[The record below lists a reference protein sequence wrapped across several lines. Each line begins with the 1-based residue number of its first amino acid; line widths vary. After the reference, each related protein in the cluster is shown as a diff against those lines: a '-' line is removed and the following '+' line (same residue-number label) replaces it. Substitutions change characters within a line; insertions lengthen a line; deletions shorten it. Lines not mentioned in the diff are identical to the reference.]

1 MNNNIV
7 IRALYRSKL
16 RLCNR
21 LGYNYGDWNN
31 HYITKNINNI
41 NYKKIN
47 RMFHK
52 TLGGHYLMNNIRY
65 RYKMNK
71 YETDTDNINEHIEE
85 GFDILKEINEI
96 EQYYKRK
103 KIRF

>member
-1 MNNNIV
+1 MNNKLV
-7 IRALYRSKL
+7 IRTLYRNKL

-41 NYKKIN
+41 NYKKVN

-52 TLGGHYLMNNIRY
+52 MLGGTYLMNNIRH
-65 RYKMNK
+65 RYKLYQ
-71 YETDTDNINEHIEE
+71 YENDIDYINEHIEE
-85 GFDILKEINEI
+85 GFEILKELNEI
-96 EQYYKRK
+96 ETYYKK
-103 KIRF
+103 